1 MTAGAG
7 MWGRHRNR
15 GMDSGCLRSAWKMLF
30 PILRDGGEEEGRGF
44 LTDRLRNSNPV
55 LIGDSLS
62 T

>member
-1 MTAGAG
+1 
-7 MWGRHRNR
+7 
-15 GMDSGCLRSAWKMLF
+15 MDSGCLRSAWKMLF